1 MGSVREITN
10 YSLLSVSYR
19 DKKQLKRLLRMWNTL
34 DDLGDKGDT
43 VAICILMDLQR
54 VTGIDLE
61 LYRKRARRAFNE
73 GYKNGVLSF
82 PQFMAISYTLVLG
95 YTQEE
100 IAWVM
105 GVDQSVISRNINS
118 GLKQMQIGL
127 RAFVEDKSCGE
138 KD

>member
-1 MGSVREITN
+1 MGAVREIIN
-10 YSLLSVSYR
+10 YSLLRVSYK
-19 DKKQLKRLLRMWNTL
+19 DKKQLKRLLRMWGTL
-34 DDLGDKGDT
+34 DELGDKGDA
-43 VAICILMDLQR
+43 VAICILIDLKR
-54 VTGIDLE
+54 VTGIDMD
-61 LYRKRARRAFNE
+61 LYSRKNRNAFNE

-82 PQFMAISYTLVLG
+82 PQFMAITYTLVLG

-127 RAFVEDKSCGE
+127 RAFEEED
-138 KD
+138 

>member
-1 MGSVREITN
+1 MGAVREIIN
-10 YSLLSVSYR
+10 YSLLRVSYK
-19 DKKQLKRLLRMWNTL
+19 DKKQLKRLLRMWGTL
-34 DDLGDKGDT
+34 DELGDKGDA
-43 VAICILMDLQR
+43 VAICILIDLKR
-54 VTGIDLE
+54 VTGIDMD
-61 LYRKRARRAFNE
+61 LYSRKTRNAFNE

-82 PQFMAISYTLVLG
+82 PQFMAITYTLVLG

-127 RAFVEDKSCGE
+127 RAFEEED
-138 KD
+138 

>member
-1 MGSVREITN
+1 MGAVREIIN
-10 YSLLSVSYR
+10 YSLLRVSYK
-19 DKKQLKRLLRMWNTL
+19 DKRQLKRLLRMWGTL
-34 DDLGDKGDT
+34 DELGDKGDA
-43 VAICILMDLQR
+43 VAICILIDLKR
-54 VTGIDLE
+54 VTGIDMD
-61 LYRKRARRAFNE
+61 LYSRKNRNAFNE

-82 PQFMAISYTLVLG
+82 PQFMAITYTLVLG

-127 RAFVEDKSCGE
+127 RAFEEED
-138 KD
+138 

>member
-1 MGSVREITN
+1 MGAVREIIN
-10 YSLLSVSYR
+10 YSLLRVSYK
-19 DKKQLKRLLRMWNTL
+19 DKRQLKRLLRMWGTL
-34 DDLGDKGDT
+34 DELGDKGDA
-43 VAICILMDLQR
+43 VAICILIDLKR
-54 VTGIDLE
+54 VTGIDMD
-61 LYRKRARRAFNE
+61 LYSRKNRNAFNA

-82 PQFMAISYTLVLG
+82 PQFMAITYTLVLG

-127 RAFVEDKSCGE
+127 RAFEEED
-138 KD
+138 

>member
-1 MGSVREITN
+1 MGAVREIIN
-10 YSLLSVSYR
+10 YSLLRVSYK
-19 DKKQLKRLLRMWNTL
+19 DKKQLKRLLRMWGTL
-34 DDLGDKGDT
+34 DELGDKGDA
-43 VAICILMDLQR
+43 VAICILIDLKR
-54 VTGIDLE
+54 VTGIDMD
-61 LYRKRARRAFNE
+61 LYSRKTRNAFNE

-82 PQFMAISYTLVLG
+82 PQFMAITYTLVLG

-127 RAFVEDKSCGE
+127 RAFDEED
-138 KD
+138 

>member
-1 MGSVREITN
+1 
-10 YSLLSVSYR
+10 
-19 DKKQLKRLLRMWNTL
+19 MWGTL
-34 DDLGDKGDT
+34 DELGDKGDA
-43 VAICILMDLQR
+43 VAISILIDLQR
-54 VTGIDLE
+54 VTGIDMD
-61 LYRKRARRAFNE
+61 LYSRKTRRAFNE

-82 PQFMAISYTLVLG
+82 PQFMAITYTLVLG

-127 RAFVEDKSCGE
+127 RAFDEED
-138 KD
+138 